1 MAGAYGRLRPPRL
14 RSPTS
19 PPPWHQPSAM
29 GKKRKRPAKDDGPER
44 PSQKRVHAPS
54 QEAAQHLHPVISLY
68 YPRVVTLRQYLLDQL
83 PASSKSRRRRIASLG
98 RQGRPA
104 RQPADDEDQHHRVQQ
119 LADLLDST
127 LVGVLN
133 ESSPAVDLARQ
144 KDFAAFTASQFR
156 SSSGTDAG
164 PTCPLAEVRLPP
176 PPPPRFFNLRRP
188 GSCILH
194 QCMQECTLCSGCA
207 ESSSSCSVPLF

>member
-1 MAGAYGRLRPPRL
+1 
-14 RSPTS
+14 
-19 PPPWHQPSAM
+19 M
-29 GKKRKRPAKDDGPER
+29 GKKRKRPAKDDGPES

-164 PTCPLAEVRLPP
+164 PTCPLAEVRPP
-176 PPPPRFFNLRRP
+176 PPVL
-188 GSCILH
+188 
-194 QCMQECTLCSGCA
+194 
-207 ESSSSCSVPLF
+207 